1 MRTAEV
7 VKSSILRP
15 LHEWSAIDVQDH
27 SISTIS
33 RWNDSRWVLD
43 NLTPGTELSTSTI
56 VWDLTLSDGT
66 NLCDPCN
73 AEVLDWLRRF
83 VWSLFVSPGDGATR
97 LAPGTASQ
105 ITVGLST
112 LVLWMSE
119 NAYRMPRELNG
130 AALDGYLDDLP
141 RLLDSGIN
149 DLDDEDEEEEI
160 GYSAAYLRVRIPWL
174 IWRQRDALRAGGI
187 DPMPVQ
193 PWRGESAD
201 SLAKRIS
208 TKVRGWVQPL
218 PDEVAIPIMN
228 KAAWFLGAP
237 AEDVISLQAAC
248 LAAFEEGYNKA
259 GCRGG
264 STSKRASGARAQLPV
279 VQAFRFKTIQ
289 GDIKP
294 WCESLDSSET
304 VSGANPIFRLRR
316 LVDAVV
322 TAAVITVQAGTGMR
336 VSEICGLTAGINSS
350 SGLPKCVRLE
360 ESSSGLN
367 EVFIVTTLLSKG
379 EETPRKVDWVIGMRP
394 CGSTD
399 LPVPILGLLILDR
412 LLEPYRLMAKSDRL
426 LVSLGSQNSLPRNV
440 KTVSVIITRNIRDNV
455 KNFIERWVDLSQLP
469 PQSEH
474 YIEENNLVAWRESK
488 GRIIKTHQF
497 RKMFA
502 SFAFGVD
509 ARLLPALQMHFHH
522 LSEAVTEGGY
532 LGRNPIQLEPLEAVQ
547 RQQVTLLMYEAAT
560 GRSLLAGRQGE
571 HLMDH
576 IAELSERV
584 AGRANADG
592 WREAVSFVDR
602 YDLRMRFVPHG
613 KCLPLIPVKMR
624 CHELAGTVSWLNREP
639 NYDTREPNVCAG
651 CCCFLIDKRNIGFWR
666 DRYIQNRTSFLLA
679 KMRGEENQFR
689 VVRERARQARILL
702 SKLGVDVSEIDE
714 GLDVGTKSEFEDA

>member
-7 VKSSILRP
+7 VKSSVLRP
-15 LHEWSAIDVQDH
+15 LHEWSVGDVQNH
-27 SISTIS
+27 PVSSIS
-33 RWNDSRWVLD
+33 RWNDKRWTLD
-43 NLTPGTELSTSTI
+43 NPTPGTEQSTSTI
-56 VWDLTLSDGT
+56 AWNLALSDGT

-73 AEVLDWLRRF
+73 ADMLDWLRRF

-112 LVLWMSE
+112 FVFWMNE
-119 NAYRMPRELNG
+119 NAYRMPHELDR

-141 RLLDSGIN
+141 KMLDSR
-149 DLDDEDEEEEI
+149 DEESDDDEGESI
-160 GYSAAYLRVRIPWL
+160 GYSPAYLRVRIPWL
-174 IWRQRDALRAGGI
+174 IWRQREALRAGGVV
-187 DPMPVQ
+187 PMPLQ
-193 PWRGESAD
+193 PWGGESAD

-228 KAAWFLGAP
+228 KAAWFLGTP
-237 AEDVISLQAAC
+237 AEDVIALQAAC
-248 LAAFEEGYNKA
+248 LAAFE
-259 GCRGG
+259 RGFKSSRG
-264 STSKRASGARAQLPV
+264 NRVESNRVGGARAQLPV
-279 VQAFRFKTIQ
+279 VEAFRFRTIR
-289 GDIKP
+289 GDTTS
-294 WCESLDSSET
+294 WCEPLGSSVT
-304 VSGANPIFRLRR
+304 VSGANPLYRLRK

-322 TAAVITVQAGTGMR
+322 TAAVIAVQAGTGMR
-336 VSEICGLTAGINSS
+336 VSEICGLTAGVNSE
-350 SGLPKCVRLE
+350 SGLPECVRVE

-379 EETPRKVDWVIGMRP
+379 EESPRKVDWVIGMRP
-394 CGSTD
+394 YGNTD
-399 LPVPILGLLILDR
+399 LPIPILALIILDR
-412 LLEPYRLMAKSDRL
+412 LLAPYRLMAKTDRL
-426 LVSLGSQNSLPRNV
+426 LVSLGAQNSLPRSL
-440 KTVSVIITRNIRDNV
+440 KTVAVIITRNIRDNV
-455 KNFIERWVDLSQLP
+455 KNFVEHWVDLSQLP
-469 PQSEH
+469 AQSEH
-474 YIEENNLVAWRESK
+474 YIVENNLVPWKESK
-488 GRIIKTHQF
+488 GRMIKTHQF

-571 HLMDH
+571 HLTGH
-576 IAELSERV
+576 ISELSERI
-584 AGRANADG
+584 AGKSNTDG
-592 WREAVSFVDR
+592 WREAVSFVDK

-613 KCLPLIPVKMR
+613 KCLPLVPVKMR
-624 CHELAGTVSWLNREP
+624 CHELAGTVSWLNKEP

-651 CCCFLIDKRNIGFWR
+651 CFCFLIDKRNVGFWH
-666 DRYIQNRTSFLLA
+666 DRYIQNRTSFLQA
-679 KMRGEENQFR
+679 KARGEEKEFR
-689 VVRERARQARILL
+689 VVRERARQARVLL
-702 SKLGVDVSEIDE
+702 IKLEVDVAEIDRA
-714 GLDVGTKSEFEDA
+714 LDAEIKSEFKDV